1 MFAAAAFFFFWS
13 SLSLSL
19 LHHLPVSSLS
29 VCLCWLSSSHG
40 AGKENVNYSSVP
52 KKRRGGWFNFNLI
65 QQFYWSKCR
74 DMFTFRSP
82 APSWRLQPSFSSHL
96 SFPRTT
102 LLLVTNMVLR
112 KKREINAS
120 ATCSLIWGDF

>member
-1 MFAAAAFFFFWS
+1 MFAAAAFFFFCS

-19 LHHLPVSSLS
+19 TTFLSLLFLS
-29 VCLCWLSSSHG
+29 VC
-40 AGKENVNYSSVP
+40 AGYHYMGLA
-52 KKRRGGWFNFNLI
+52 KKILITIVFLINGGGGWFDFNLI

-112 KKREINAS
+112 KKRKINAS